1 MRISFDNL
9 YTFFAYSYIEGFCI
23 FLIGFFVFGLQDL
36 FFFIIL
42 AMTYLLNI
50 IFSIYPLILYSNLSV
65 QFSSVAQP
73 CLTLIYRTGLTL
85 LMGCYVWCLIPLGYL
100 SIALNTAS
108 RPTNLGYSFPGGS
121 DGKESACD
129 ARDPGSISGSGRSSG
144 GGNGNLLSI
153 LAWRIPQ
160 KQELGRLQSIGSQ

>member
-160 KQELGRLQSIGSQ
+160 KQELGRL

>member
-1 MRISFDNL
+1 MVCRIYFSL
-9 YTFFAYSYIEGFCI
+9 
-23 FLIGFFVFGLQDL
+23 
-36 FFFIIL
+36 FIIL
-42 AMTYLLNI
+42 AMSSLLNI
-50 IFSIYPLILYSNLSV
+50 IFSKHPLILYSNLSV
-65 QFSSVAQP
+65 QFSSVSQY

-85 LMGCYVWCLIPLGYL
+85 QMRCYVWCLILLGYI

-108 RPTNLGYSFPGGS
+108 RTTNLGYSFPGGS

-129 ARDPGSISGSGRSSG
+129 AGEPGSIPGSGRSSG

-160 KQELGRLQSIGSQ
+160 KLELGRL

>member
-23 FLIGFFVFGLQDL
+23 FLIGLFVFGLQDL

-42 AMTYLLNI
+42 AMSYLLNI
-50 IFSIYPLILYSNLSV
+50 IFSIYPLILYSNLLV
-65 QFSSVAQP
+65 QFSSVAQS
-73 CLTLIYRTGLTL
+73 CLTLVYRTGLTL
-85 LMGCYVWCLIPLGYL
+85 LMMCYVWCLIPLGYI

-108 RPTNLGYSFPGGS
+108 RTTNLGYSFPGGS

-129 ARDPGSISGSGRSSG
+129 TRDPGSIPGSGRSSA

-160 KQELGRLQSIGSQ
+160 KQEIGRL

>member
-1 MRISFDNL
+1 VRISFDNL